1 MHKSY
6 LIILVVVIV
15 ILGIYLMSNSE
26 EHFIEKQY
34 IKIDNKDIINEPNF
48 PETVPECM
56 KLCKEVNP
64 GNNPEHIARCLDYCT
79 TYSGFI
85 QGLYMIPN
93 KKTLYEYL

>member
-6 LIILVVVIV
+6 LIILVIVIV
-15 ILGIYLMSNSE
+15 ILGIYLMSKSE

-34 IKIDNKDIINEPNF
+34 KINEPDL

-64 GNNPEHIARCLDYCT
+64 GRNPEYIARCVDHCT
-79 TYSGFI
+79 TFYNI
-85 QGLYMIPN
+85 QN
-93 KKTLYEYL
+93 